1 MTVWIWVCFVL
12 LVLSLLALDLG
23 VFNRNPHAIS
33 AKEALGWTAFWVALA
48 LGFNAVVYVM
58 YEHHWLGIGQLHGH
72 ETTGRT
78 AAIAFFTGYVVEKS
92 LSLDNIFVI
101 AMIFAYFKVP
111 VQYQH
116 RVLFWGILGALVMR
130 GAMIGAGIAVIQR
143 FTWLIYVFG
152 GLLIVTAAKM
162 MVTNDE
168 MIEPEKNP
176 MIRLFRRVY
185 PVTTDFHDA
194 HFFVKLNGQH
204 MATPLAL
211 ALVIVETSD
220 LLFAVDSI
228 PAVFAVTLDPFIVFT
243 SNVFAILGLRSLYF
257 ALAAVLDRFHYL
269 KSSLVFV
276 LTFVGVKMVI
286 SHHYPISAPAS
297 LSVIVGILLVG
308 VLASILATHVQTAH
322 ERSTRPEALA
332 GAAEA
337 RSNAE
342 PRGNNVRRLFV
353 VTAGVTVLLAAIA
366 FLIQSHLSAPIVF
379 AALVLAL
386 VLEFFSARMFIRR
399 LTPDVP
405 ALAGNEAPRRVSAS
419 EHDVHGRATPEPLAT
434 HPRKGEGP
442 EPV

>member
-1 MTVWIWVCFVL
+1 MTVWIWVCFLV

-23 VFNRNPHAIS
+23 VFNRKAHAIS
-33 AKEALGWTAFWVALA
+33 AKEALGWTAFWVTLA
-48 LGFNAVVYVM
+48 LGFNVVVYFM
-58 YEHHWLGIGQLHGH
+58 YDNHWLGMGLVEGH
-72 ETTGRT
+72 EVTGRT
-78 AAIAFFTGYVVEKS
+78 AALAFFTGYLVEKS

-111 VQYQH
+111 LQYQH

-162 MVTNDE
+162 MVTSDDT
-168 MIEPEKNP
+168 IEPDKNP
-176 MIRLFRRVY
+176 IVRLFRRVY
-185 PVTTDFHDA
+185 PVTNDFHDH
-194 HFFVKLNGQH
+194 HFFVTVAGQH

-211 ALVIVETSD
+211 ALVIVETTD

-276 LTFVGVKMVI
+276 LSFVGVKMVI

-297 LSVIVGILLVG
+297 LSVIIGILLVG

-322 ERSTRPEALA
+322 ERSTPGEALA
-332 GAAEA
+332 VTSTA
-337 RSNAE
+337 R
-342 PRGNNVRRLFV
+342 GHNVRRVFV
-353 VTAGVTVLLAAIA
+353 VTSGLTVLLAAVG
-366 FLIQSHLSAPIVF
+366 FLLRTQLSAPVLF
-379 AALVLAL
+379 VGLVAAL
-386 VLEFFSARMFIRR
+386 VLEFFGARMFIRR
-399 LTPDVP
+399 LTSGLPASALTASASPTSAVP
-405 ALAGNEAPRRVSAS
+405 AFASPQPPPRVG
-419 EHDVHGRATPEPLAT
+419 ERARE
-434 HPRKGEGP
+434 GEGP
-442 EPV
+442 EPSV

>member
-1 MTVWIWVCFVL
+1 MTVWIWVCFLV

-48 LGFNAVVYVM
+48 LGFNVVVYFM
-58 YEHHWLGIGQLHGH
+58 YEHHWLGMGLLKGH
-72 ETTGRT
+72 EATGRT
-78 AAIAFFTGYVVEKS
+78 AALAFFTGYVVEKS

-101 AMIFAYFKVP
+101 AMIFGYFRVP

-130 GAMIGAGIAVIQR
+130 GTMIGAGIAVIQR

-152 GLLIVTAAKM
+152 GLLIVTAVKM
-162 MVTNDE
+162 LVTSDE
-168 MIEPEKNP
+168 TIEPEKNP
-176 MIRLFRRVY
+176 VVRLFRRVY
-185 PVTTDFHDA
+185 PVTNEFHGH
-194 HFFVKLNGQH
+194 HFFVTVGGQH

-211 ALVIVETSD
+211 ALVIVETTD

-276 LTFVGVKMVI
+276 LSFVGVKMVI

-308 VLASILATHVQTAH
+308 VLASILATSVHTAH
-322 ERSTRPEALA
+322 ERTSSLSGEALA
-332 GAAEA
+332 HASSA
-337 RSNAE
+337 R
-342 PRGNNVRRLFV
+342 GHNVRRVFV
-353 VTAGVTVLLAAIA
+353 VTSGLTVLLAAIA
-366 FLIQSHLSAPIVF
+366 FLLRAQLSAPVLF
-379 AALVLAL
+379 AGLVAALVC
-386 VLEFFSARMFIRR
+386 EFFGARLFIRR
-399 LTPDVP
+399 VTGDVP
-405 ALAGNEAPRRVSAS
+405 VFPGAQPPPRRVP
-419 EHDVHGRATPEPLAT
+419 EHAREGEEPS
-434 HPRKGEGP
+434 
-442 EPV
+442 V

>member
-1 MTVWIWVCFVL
+1 MTVWIWVCFLV

-48 LGFNAVVYVM
+48 LGFNIVVFYM
-58 YEHHWLGIGQLHGH
+58 YENHWLGIGLVKGH
-72 ETTGRT
+72 EVSGR
-78 AAIAFFTGYVVEKS
+78 AAALAFFTGYLVEKS

-101 AMIFAYFKVP
+101 AMIFAYFRVP

-152 GLLIVTAAKM
+152 GLLIVTAVKM
-162 MVTNDE
+162 MVTSDE
-168 MIEPEKNP
+168 TIEPEKNP
-176 MIRLFRRVY
+176 VVRLFRRIY
-185 PVTTDFHDA
+185 PVTSDFHGH
-194 HFFVKLNGQH
+194 HFFVTVAGQH

-211 ALVIVETSD
+211 ALVIVETTD

-322 ERSTRPEALA
+322 ERSSS
-332 GAAEA
+332 AEVLVHA
-337 RSNAE
+337 SKA
-342 PRGNNVRRLFV
+342 RGNNVRRVFV
-353 VTAGVTVLLAAIA
+353 VTSGFTVLIAAVA
-366 FLIQSHLSAPIVF
+366 FLLRAELSAPVLF
-379 AALVLAL
+379 AGLVVAL
-386 VLEFFSARMFIRR
+386 VLEFFGARMFIRR
-399 LTPDVP
+399 LTSTVP
-405 ALAGNEAPRRVSAS
+405 AFAGA
-419 EHDVHGRATPEPLAT
+419 EPL
-434 HPRKGEGP
+434 PRVPERAREGEGP
-442 EPV
+442 EPSV

>member
-1 MTVWIWVCFVL
+1 MTVWIWVCFLV

-48 LGFNAVVYVM
+48 IGFNVVVFYM
-58 YEHHWLGIGQLHGH
+58 YENHWLGIGLVKGH
-72 ETTGRT
+72 EVSGR
-78 AAIAFFTGYVVEKS
+78 AAALAFFTGYLVEKS

-101 AMIFAYFKVP
+101 AMIFAYFRVP

-152 GLLIVTAAKM
+152 GLLIVTAVKM
-162 MVTNDE
+162 MVTSDE
-168 MIEPEKNP
+168 TIEPEKNP
-176 MIRLFRRVY
+176 VVRLFRRIY
-185 PVTTDFHDA
+185 PVTNDFHGH
-194 HFFVKLNGQH
+194 HFFVTVAGQH

-211 ALVIVETSD
+211 ALVIVETTD

-322 ERSTRPEALA
+322 QRSSSPGEVPAHA
-332 GAAEA
+332 SAA
-337 RSNAE
+337 
-342 PRGNNVRRLFV
+342 RGNNVRRVFV
-353 VTAGVTVLLAAIA
+353 VTSGFTVLLAAVA
-366 FLIQSHLSAPIVF
+366 FLLRAELSAPVLF
-379 AALVLAL
+379 AGLVVAL
-386 VLEFFSARMFIRR
+386 VLEFFGARMFIRR
-399 LTPDVP
+399 LTSTAP
-405 ALAGNEAPRRVSAS
+405 AFAGA
-419 EHDVHGRATPEPLAT
+419 EPL
-434 HPRKGEGP
+434 PRVPERAREGEGP
-442 EPV
+442 EPSV

>member
-1 MTVWIWVCFVL
+1 MTVWMWVCFLVM
-12 LVLSLLALDLG
+12 VLSLLALYMG

-48 LGFNAVVYVM
+48 LGFNTVVYFM
-58 YEHHWLGIGQLHGH
+58 YEHHWLGMGLARGH
-72 ETTGRT
+72 EVTGRT
-78 AAIAFFTGYVVEKS
+78 AALAFFTGYLVEKS

-101 AMIFAYFKVP
+101 ALIFGYFRVP

-143 FTWLIYVFG
+143 FSWLIYVFG
-152 GLLIVTAAKM
+152 GLLIVTAIKM
-162 MVTNDE
+162 MVTSDDT
-168 MIEPEKNP
+168 IEPEKNP
-176 MIRLFRRVY
+176 MIRLFRRIY
-185 PVTTDFHDA
+185 PVTSDFHGQ
-194 HFFVKLNGQH
+194 HFFVTVAGQH

-211 ALVIVETSD
+211 ALVIVETTD

-308 VLASILATHVQTAH
+308 VLGSILATHVQTAH
-322 ERSTRPEALA
+322 ERSSSSPGAALA
-332 GAAEA
+332 HASVA
-337 RSNAE
+337 R
-342 PRGNNVRRLFV
+342 GHNVRRVFV
-353 VTAGVTVLLAAIA
+353 VTSGLTVLLAAVA
-366 FLIQSHLSAPIVF
+366 FLLRSELSAPVLF
-379 AALVLAL
+379 ASLVAAL
-386 VLEFFSARMFIRR
+386 VLEFFGARTFIRR
-399 LTPDVP
+399 LTSTLP
-405 ALAGNEAPRRVSAS
+405 AFATAPPPRV
-419 EHDVHGRATPEPLAT
+419 PEPA
-434 HPRKGEGP
+434 REAEGT
-442 EPV
+442 EPSV

>member
-48 LGFNAVVYVM
+48 LGFNAVVYFM
-58 YEHHWLGIGQLHGH
+58 YEHHWLGMGEVPGH
-72 ETTGRT
+72 EVTGR
-78 AAIAFFTGYVVEKS
+78 AAALAFFTGYLVEKS

-101 AMIFAYFKVP
+101 ALIFGYFRVP
-111 VQYQH
+111 TQYQH

-130 GAMIGAGIAVIQR
+130 GTMIGAGIAVIQR
-143 FTWLIYVFG
+143 FTWLTYVFG
-152 GLLIVTAAKM
+152 GLLILTAAKM
-162 MVTNDE
+162 MVTGDDS
-168 MIEPEKNP
+168 IEPEKNP
-176 MIRLFRRVY
+176 MIRMFRRLY
-185 PVTTDFHDA
+185 PVTNDFHDA
-194 HFFVKLNGQH
+194 HFFVTIRGQH

-286 SHHYPISAPAS
+286 EHHYPISAPAS

-308 VLASILATHVQTAH
+308 VLASSLATNVQVAH
-322 ERSTRPEALA
+322 ERSSRGEALA
-332 GAAEA
+332 LASA
-337 RSNAE
+337 
-342 PRGNNVRRLFV
+342 PKGNNVRRVFV
-353 VTAGVTVLLAAIA
+353 VTAGITVLLAAVA
-366 FLIQSHLSAPIVF
+366 FLLQAGLSAPLLF
-379 AALVLAL
+379 GGLVVAL
-386 VLEFFSARMFIRR
+386 VLEFVGARLFIRR
-399 LTPDVP
+399 LTSDIP
-405 ALAGNEAPRRVSAS
+405 AFAGVEAPRRVAVAEP
-419 EHDVHGRATPEPLAT
+419 EHA
-434 HPRKGEGP
+434 RKGEGP
-442 EPV
+442 EPST

>member
-23 VFNRNPHAIS
+23 VFNRNPHVIS

-58 YEHHWLGIGQLHGH
+58 YEHHWLGMGQLGGH
-72 ETTGRT
+72 ETSGR
-78 AAIAFFTGYVVEKS
+78 AAAMAFFTGYLVEKS

-101 AMIFAYFKVP
+101 AMIFAYFRVP
-111 VQYQH
+111 IQYQH

-130 GAMIGAGIAVIQR
+130 GTMIGAGIAVIQR

-152 GLLIVTAAKM
+152 GLLIVTAVKM
-162 MVTNDE
+162 LVTDDE
-168 MIEPEKNP
+168 SIEPDKNP
-176 MIRLFRRVY
+176 IVKLFRRVY
-185 PVTTDFHDA
+185 PVTNEFHGA
-194 HFFVKLNGQH
+194 RFFVRLGGKHL
-204 MATPLAL
+204 ATPLAL

-286 SHHYPISAPAS
+286 SHHYPISSPAS

-322 ERSTRPEALA
+322 ERSARGEAVALA
-332 GAAEA
+332 SA
-337 RSNAE
+337 
-342 PRGNNVRRLFV
+342 PKGNNVRRVFV
-353 VTAGVTVLLAAIA
+353 VTAGSTVLMAAIG
-366 FLIQSHLSAPIVF
+366 FLLQARLSAAVLF
-379 AALVLAL
+379 GALVAAV
-386 VLEFFSARMFIRR
+386 VLEFVGARMFIRR
-399 LTPDVP
+399 LTSDVP
-405 ALAGNEAPRRVSAS
+405 AFAGAEPPRLAHEHGGNPEARGNHSARQPS
-419 EHDVHGRATPEPLAT
+419 A
-434 HPRKGEGP
+434 EG
-442 EPV
+442 